1 MQKSR
6 PPEERDSPPP
16 KRGRGRPRAFDREE
30 ALEQAVRLFWR
41 KGFEATSV
49 ADLTAAM
56 GIGAPSL
63 YAAFGSKESLY
74 AEALCHY
81 QKRFGHQAWVAF
93 QSARTARAAVRG
105 LLMTSAAALT
115 RCESNAP
122 TGCMLALATIDRDE
136 HAQLCDT
143 VRALREEVLER
154 LRARFAR
161 AVADGEIVV
170 RADLRALAL
179 FVQSVQ
185 NGMSILARDGATRTE
200 LERVARV
207 AMKGWESIVR
217 S

>member
-1 MQKSR
+1 
-6 PPEERDSPPP
+6 
-16 KRGRGRPRAFDREE
+16 
-30 ALEQAVRLFWR
+30 
-41 KGFEATSV
+41 
-49 ADLTAAM
+49 
-56 GIGAPSL
+56 
-63 YAAFGSKESLY
+63 
-74 AEALCHY
+74 
-81 QKRFGHQAWVAF
+81 
-93 QSARTARAAVRG
+93 
-105 LLMTSAAALT
+105 
-115 RCESNAP
+115 
-122 TGCMLALATIDRDE
+122 
-136 HAQLCDT
+136 